1 MEKRHTEGSDVNAVA
16 MGASSVA
23 TPGPQLNPSR
33 AGNPGGNT
41 SPNFQQPYYQVH
53 VYGPG
58 NQPVP
63 DAFFPRP
70 SATPLATGDAYPGMS
85 ENVREQVA

>member
-1 MEKRHTEGSDVNAVA
+1 MSMRWPWVLAQS
-16 MGASSVA
+16 
-23 TPGPQLNPSR
+23 QLQDRSLTR
-33 AGNPGGNT
+33 VGLVTQGGNT